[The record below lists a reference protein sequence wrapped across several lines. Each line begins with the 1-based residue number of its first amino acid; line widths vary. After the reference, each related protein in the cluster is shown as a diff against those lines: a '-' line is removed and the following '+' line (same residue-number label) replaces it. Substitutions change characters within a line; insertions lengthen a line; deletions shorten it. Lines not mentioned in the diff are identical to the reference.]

1 MKEFWE
7 RWHISLSSW
16 FGDYVFKRFVL
27 NNMRN
32 GLFKNRKIAAR
43 WGNIVTMLLMGIW
56 HGPYL
61 FYVVYGLYEGL
72 ALVVTEIYLKSDLF
86 KKFKQKPYYDIVSR
100 IVCFQVIA
108 FGMMLFS
115 GYLFSI

>member
-1 MKEFWE
+1 
-7 RWHISLSSW
+7 
-16 FGDYVFKRFVL
+16 
-27 NNMRN
+27 
-32 GLFKNRKIAAR
+32 
-43 WGNIVTMLLMGIW
+43 MLLMGIW